1 MWRPCDDTFSY
12 FLTDTEDLRDS
23 SIVKQY
29 IEYNGFDKEV
39 YEIWQYMS
47 DNYKLYPSKI
57 TELGMVYSFN
67 INIFIEI
74 MFKNKTPNW
83 FSIFNRNGNT
93 TERGNLIPIYGS
105 NYTSIAL
112 YNEVNK
118 RIKLK

>member
-1 MWRPCDDTFSY
+1 MWTPYDTFSQ
-12 FLTDTEDLRDS
+12 FLTDSEDLRDS
-23 SIVKQY
+23 NIIKQY

-67 INIFIEI
+67 IDIFIEI
-74 MFKNKTPNW
+74 MFKNKKPNW

-93 TERGNLIPIYGS
+93 TKLGNLIPIYGS